1 MKNKLESLLVF
12 GVLTIGVAG
21 AASAQLATTTTVTAP
36 LGDPFV
42 TILKKL
48 DAILAA
54 VAGIQ
59 VDVDVDL
66 GGVTQNWD
74 KALEKE
80 RFVPVLGGAA
90 IRDNETGLVWE
101 QAPAT
106 TTHTWS
112 QARLSCVYRAT
123 GGRRGWRLPSVHELG
138 SLLDPARSGPALP
151 DGHPFVN
158 VAPSPFNG
166 YWTASTD
173 AEGSA
178 VAWAV
183 NVYSGLVGGGSKT
196 LSSYVWC
203 VRGAADSAV
212 Y

>member
-1 MKNKLESLLVF
+1 MKNKIESLLVV
-12 GVLTIGVAG
+12 GALTMGLAG
-21 AASAQLATTTTVTAP
+21 AASAQLATTTATAP

-48 DAILAA
+48 DQILDA
-54 VAGIQ
+54 VAGIT
-59 VDVDVDL
+59 VDVDL
-66 GGVTQNWD
+66 DGVTQNWD
-74 KALEKE
+74 EALDKD

-112 QARLSCVYRAT
+112 QARFQCAYRAT
-123 GGRRGWRLPSVHELG
+123 GGRRGWRLPSVHELAT
-138 SLLDPARSGPALP
+138 LLDPARSGPSLP
-151 DGHPFVN
+151 DGHPFAN

-166 YWTASTD
+166 YWTATTD
-173 AEGSA
+173 AEGGA

-196 LSSYVWC
+196 LSSYVGC
-203 VRGAADSAV
+203 VRGAGDSAL